1 MSTPSTAFQLFEGE
15 RSVLLTTYEP
25 DGTPVG
31 SASPIAVEGHRA
43 YVRTGSR
50 APHAHRLARRPEAE
64 IAPATLRGTP
74 VGNPLK
80 ADVRP
85 LSGREAHHAARVL
98 TRRHPVRQCLAALR
112 LDRARYYEL
121 RLIGE

>member
-1 MSTPSTAFQLFEGE
+1 MSTPSTALQLFEGE

-31 SASPIAVEGHRA
+31 SAAAIAVEGHRA

-50 APHAHRLARRPEAE
+50 ARHTYRLDRRPEAE
-64 IAPATLRGTP
+64 IAPAKLGGTP
-74 VGNPLK
+74 LGNPMK
-80 ADVRP
+80 ARVRR
-85 LSGREAHHAARVL
+85 LSGGEARRAARML
-98 TRRHPVRQCLAALR
+98 ARRHPVRQCLAALR
-112 LDRARYYEL
+112 PDQARYYEL